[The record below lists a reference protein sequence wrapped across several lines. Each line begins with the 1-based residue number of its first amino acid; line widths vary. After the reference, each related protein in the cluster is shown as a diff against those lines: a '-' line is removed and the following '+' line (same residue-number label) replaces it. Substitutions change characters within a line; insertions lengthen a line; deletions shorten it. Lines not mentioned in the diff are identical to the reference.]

1 MKVVSNSTVVPNPAD
16 RSSGVQK
23 VFSVTD
29 EGGVLSL
36 LSGYIFFAWHQ
47 QTSEGRDA
55 ASTLLMD
62 KLNGRRG
69 YVWQDSGGDHIF
81 HAKLRS
87 DAEWGQ

>member
-1 MKVVSNSTVVPNPAD
+1 MKVVSNSTVVPNTAD
-16 RSSGVQK
+16 RSFGVQK

-29 EGGVLSL
+29 EGVLFL
-36 LSGYIFFAWHQ
+36 LSGYIFFARHQ
-47 QTSEGRDA
+47 LTSEGRDA

-69 YVWQDSGGDHIF
+69 YKWRDCGGDQIF

-87 DAEWGQ
+87 DAEWG